1 MSADDRYVDGCC
13 PMGCGRTLFLGDG
26 GDVTCSYLH
35 CPDRG
40 AVAEIL
46 ADTETEHVV
55 VIGDGSF
62 TIRHP
67 LRERLGD
74 QLLTCALHE
83 HLANLAGPPVKPGK
97 YRARA
102 VTGPGWAWE
111 AMPS

>member
-1 MSADDRYVDGCC
+1 MSADDRYVDGYC

-35 CPDRG
+35 CPNRG

-46 ADTETEHVV
+46 ADQITEHIVWF
-55 VIGDGSF
+55 GADSF
-62 TIRHP
+62 TTRHP

-74 QLLTCALHE
+74 QLLTCSLHVY
-83 HLANLAGPPVKPGK
+83 LTSLAGPPVQPGK